1 MWIDDDGV
9 THTVALPDPT
19 HVMTDDFR
27 ASLDALVARDRDAL
41 RAIVERAEIRAHET
55 DWSELVGSEMH
66 VAAHAPAE
74 LLQGRL
80 ATPDDVAH
88 AVDQVVPRWRL
99 DVILALD
106 DYVD

>member
-19 HVMTDDFR
+19 RVMSDDFR
-27 ASLDALVARDRDAL
+27 ASLDALVAGDRDAL
-41 RAIVERAEIRAHET
+41 RVIVEHAEMRAHEA
-55 DWSELVGSEMH
+55 DWSDLVGSEIH
-66 VAAHAPAE
+66 VAAPAPVD

-88 AVDQVVPRWRL
+88 AIDQVVPRWRL

-106 DYVD
+106 DYLD